1 MPQTFVIDQAAT
13 FAGVAFLE
21 SAPRLA
27 FQSDQQ
33 DRTAD
38 GTPKWDISLV
48 AGFKDSFGR
57 SQHEVIKVGI
67 ASHQNPGE
75 GLPPYTPVQL
85 VNFVVGVVPPE
96 VRKDNQG
103 REKLVGGTTW
113 YRADSLAPA
122 HVAPASGGRRQQAA
136 GE

>member
-21 SAPRLA
+21 AAPRLA
-27 FQSDQQ
+27 FGTQDQ

-48 AGFKDSFGR
+48 AGFKDGFGR
-57 SQHEVIKVGI
+57 NQHEVIKVGI
-67 ASHQNPGE
+67 ASHQNPGD
-75 GLPPYTPVQL
+75 GLAPYTPVQL

-96 VRKDNQG
+96 MRKDSRGQE
-103 REKLVGGTTW
+103 RLMGGTTW
-113 YRADSLAPA
+113 YRADGIQTASPA
-122 HVAPASGGRRQQAA
+122 AASRRSSAA
-136 GE
+136 SE

>member
-21 SAPRLA
+21 SAPRFA
-27 FQSDQQ
+27 FGTQDQ

-38 GTPKWDISLV
+38 GTPKWDVSLV
-48 AGFKDSFGR
+48 ASFKDGFGR

-67 ASHQNPGE
+67 AAHQKPGE
-75 GLPPYTPVQL
+75 GLAQYTPVQL

-96 VRKDNQG
+96 IRKDARGQD
-103 REKLVGGTTW
+103 KVSGGSTW
-113 YRADSLAPA
+113 YRADALQAPTT
-122 HVAPASGGRRQQAA
+122 GRGRAA
-136 GE
+136 QEG

>member
-27 FQSDQQ
+27 FGTQDQ

-57 SQHEVIKVGI
+57 NQHEVIKVGI
-67 ASHQNPGE
+67 ASHQNPGD
-75 GLPPYTPVQL
+75 GLNPYTPVQL

-96 VRKDNQG
+96 VRKDNRGQ
-103 REKLVGGTTW
+103 EKLVGGTTW
-113 YRADSLAPA
+113 YRADGLQSA
-122 HVAPASGGRRQQAA
+122 VAPAPRRNASA
-136 GE
+136 SE

>member
-27 FQSDQQ
+27 FGTQDQ

-38 GTPKWDISLV
+38 GTPKWDVSLV
-48 AGFKDSFGR
+48 AGFKDAFGR

-67 ASHQNPGE
+67 ASHQDPGD
-75 GLPPYTPVQL
+75 GLASYTPVQL
-85 VNFVVGVVPPE
+85 VNFVVGVVPAE
-96 VRKDNQG
+96 VRKDNRGQDVV
-103 REKLVGGTTW
+103 RGGTTW
-113 YRADSLAPA
+113 YRADAIVPA
-122 HVAPASGGRRQQAA
+122 GATTNGSRRSAAAAS
-136 GE
+136 E